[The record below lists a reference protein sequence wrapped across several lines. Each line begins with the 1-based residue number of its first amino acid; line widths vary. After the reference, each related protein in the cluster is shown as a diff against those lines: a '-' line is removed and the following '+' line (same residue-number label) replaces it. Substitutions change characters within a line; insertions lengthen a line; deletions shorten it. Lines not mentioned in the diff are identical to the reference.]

1 MLQFTRLADLP
12 VNEVVGDIKYFA
24 SQELDAPLRDQFNA
38 AYSMVSFGGGWN
50 PIEGFEMLEDKSLK
64 YPEDPPL
71 KPLAVA
77 SFRNQK
83 VYAYSYEF
91 VAIVEED
98 GTFEVSR
105 MD

>member
-12 VNEVVGDIKYFA
+12 INEVVGYIKYFA
-24 SQELDAPLRDQFNA
+24 SQELDVPLRDQFNA
-38 AYSMVSFGGGWN
+38 AYSFGGGWN
-50 PIEGFEMLEDKSLK
+50 PFEGFEMLEDKSLK

-71 KPLAVA
+71 RPLAVA

-83 VYAYSYEF
+83 VYAYSYGW

>member
-12 VNEVVGDIKYFA
+12 INEVVGDIKYFA
-24 SQELDAPLRDQFNA
+24 SQELDVPLRDQFNA
-38 AYSMVSFGGGWN
+38 AYSFGGGWN
-50 PIEGFEMLEDKSLK
+50 PFEGFEMLEDKSLK

-71 KPLAVA
+71 RPLAVA

-83 VYAYSYEF
+83 VYAYSYGW